1 MPYLFD
7 PNEGRVLTVPNVLT
21 VLRLCLLPPIYL
33 FLRRGSAHGD
43 AVSAAL
49 MVLGGATDF
58 FDGLL
63 ARRLRQT
70 SNLGRILD
78 PLADKVYAIS
88 ILLMLVALRRVPS
101 WYLAA
106 VVARDA
112 LIVLGGAYLVLGKRF
127 VSESN
132 WLGKF
137 TAASVVAVIVAHT
150 LRLGIVAAF
159 LLALSA
165 LLLLASAVSYG
176 LVFARLARTVPSSG
190 QEGTGAEQTVGGRR

>member
-7 PNEGRVLTVPNVLT
+7 PKERRVLTVPNVLT
-21 VLRLCLLPPIYL
+21 VLRLGFLPFIYL
-33 FLRRGSAHGD
+33 SLRPGTTQGD
-43 AVSAAL
+43 QVAAL
-49 MVLGGATDF
+49 LMAAGAATDF

-78 PLADKVYAIS
+78 PLADKVYAIL
-88 ILLMLVALRRVPS
+88 ILLMLVALERVPG
-101 WYLAA
+101 WYLAV

-112 LIVLGGAYLVLGKRF
+112 LIVLGGAYLVLGKRL

-132 WLGKF
+132 LLGKW

-150 LRLGIVAAF
+150 LRLGIGAAF
-159 LLALSA
+159 LLAISA
-165 LLLLASAVSYG
+165 GLLVASAISYG
-176 LVFARLARTVPSSG
+176 FTFAQLVRSAPSAG
-190 QEGTGAEQTVGGRR
+190 VEGTGAGGAR